1 MRSFR
6 ALFAFLIG
14 FALLIQPVVGNG
26 PGSDTQYTYEITPVN
41 ISDTESVESMYH
53 LSAVVYGTDSQVGM
67 TRAAASTTVSRPK
80 ETISPALS
88 GLIDVQFLVDDTKD
102 QYYRVDARIVD
113 DEFRLGATPVSARTV
128 AEELAVAPDTTP
140 TTIRE
145 ILNGEP
151 AHFYRIS
158 PTLVAKDDRFLLV
171 EPANTECVADPLAVP
186 KLISYAF
193 GAALMVWSIGVKA
206 YFGQ

>member
-1 MRSFR
+1 MRSFH
-6 ALFAFLIG
+6 ALFAFLVG
-14 FALLIQPVVGNG
+14 FVLLVHPVVGNG

-41 ISDTESVESMYH
+41 ISDNESVETMYH
-53 LSAVVYGTDSQVGM
+53 LPTVIYGTDSRVRM
-67 TRAAASTTVSRPK
+67 TRTAANTTVSRPK
-80 ETISPALS
+80 ETISPALR
-88 GLIDVQFLVDDTKD
+88 GLFDVQFLADDTKD

-113 DEFRLGATPVSARTV
+113 DEFRLDATPVSARTV
-128 AEELAVAPDTTP
+128 AEELAVTPDTTP

-151 AHFYRIS
+151 AHFHRIS
-158 PTLVAKDDRFLLV
+158 STLVAKDDRFLLV

-186 KLISYAF
+186 KLTGYAF
-193 GAALMVWSIGVKA
+193 GAALVIWSIGVKA